1 MHMPIPNGIWH
12 VQLPNRRPKRT
23 IAVSTPAVAN
33 PVGFEQYYKCT
44 AEHMFGNEVIGA
56 LHYEERLALALS
68 MIELGDEVVD
78 CGRNFTLFIDQ
89 YNFENR
95 HLFNQAMAKHLE
107 GTGFMVRQ
115 TNRIY
120 AQHKKSTKFQKLLQL
135 QQQLQ
140 LSKRCI
146 DQKT

>member
-1 MHMPIPNGIWH
+1 MRKTNSAVATNPTNPLSHTAVVPH
-12 VQLPNRRPKRT
+12 SL
-23 IAVSTPAVAN
+23 AVSTPAVAN
-33 PVGFEQYYKCT
+33 PVGFEQYHKRT
-44 AEHMFGNEVIGA
+44 AEHAFGNEVIGA

-107 GTGFMVRQ
+107 GTGFAIRTTQV
-115 TNRIY
+115 Y
-120 AQHKKSTKFQKLLQL
+120 AGYKKSQMFHKLF

-146 DQKT
+146 DQKR

>member
-44 AEHMFGNEVIGA
+44 AEHMFGNEVIGP
-56 LHYEERLALALS
+56 LHYEERLALALT

-78 CGRNFTLFIDQ
+78 CGRTGKLLIKNSH
-89 YNFENR
+89 ENKY
-95 HLFNQAMAKHLE
+95 LFNQAMAKHWD
-107 GTGFMVRQ
+107 GTGFAVREMKQ
-115 TNRIY
+115 VY
-120 AQHKKSTKFQKLLQL
+120 GDHKKSKGFHKLLQL